1 MATSNINFVVQRHA
15 VIWLLLAQLVAL
27 APQLGILPAWIVLVW
42 SFVAFWYWRI
52 VTAAWSFPRGW
63 IKTCLSL
70 STIAGVYFSFAS
82 LFSLEAMVSI
92 LVLAVILKL
101 LELKTPRDHWLI
113 LMLSYFIVACGLLFS
128 QQIGALIVALLQIA
142 VLLMAQ
148 QALQRREA
156 KTVPM
161 LRMVGVMALQSLPL
175 MLMLFV
181 IFPRIGPLW
190 TMPLPSAQGT
200 TGMSDSLEF
209 GDIAKLSQS
218 GALAFRVRFNGPMPA
233 TEELYWRGLV
243 LDDFDGRRWTRSS
256 WSLWSNKMPS
266 PVVTEPTL
274 DYTVTLEPG
283 SHKWLYA
290 LPLATV
296 RRDDVYYS
304 KQHLWLAGRPLTG
317 RLQYSASSSFNSG
330 LADEDAAARKNLS
343 LGRSANPRAQALAAQ
358 WEQRWLEP
366 KDRVTAAIAYFRQ
379 TPFTYT
385 LTPPLLGE
393 NNVDEFLFDSRQG
406 FCEHFAGSFVYLMRA
421 AGVPARIVVGYQG
434 GEFNER
440 DGYLLVNQ
448 SDAHAWAEVYIQG
461 QGWQRVDP
469 TATVAPNRI
478 RLGAEGSL
486 RGQEGYLGESPLS
499 LRKYDWAKRLRYFV
513 DNMNYA
519 WARWVLNFDSSTQN
533 DFLLRVLGDINP
545 QRLMLVIMMAG
556 GLPLALAAFFSL
568 RLPRRAGED
577 LAARYYLASCAAL
590 ARKGVKRRAGETP
603 EDFAQRVES
612 EEPCWGEWLREQTR
626 LFSLCSYLPE
636 NSSAYVDN
644 LKSLKRAQRPQSW
657 LGRSNT
663 ETGNT
668 SK

>member
-1 MATSNINFVVQRHA
+1 MATANINFLAQRQA
-15 VIWLLLAQLVAL
+15 VIWLLLAQLAAL
-27 APQLGILPAWIVLVW
+27 VPQLGVLPVWILVVW
-42 SFVAFWYWRI
+42 ACVAYWYWRI
-52 VTAAWSFPRGW
+52 VTSAWSFPKAW
-63 IKTCLSL
+63 IKACLSL
-70 STIAGVYFSFAS
+70 STIAGVYFSFTS

-101 LELKTPRDHWLI
+101 LELKTARDHWLI

-128 QQIGALIVALLQIA
+128 QQIGALIFALLQIT
-142 VLLMAQ
+142 VLLLAQ
-148 QALQRREA
+148 QALQRRDA
-156 KTVPM
+156 KTLPM

-175 MLMLFV
+175 MLVLFF

-209 GDIAKLSQS
+209 GDIARLSQS

-233 TEELYWRGLV
+233 TEELYWRGIV

-266 PVVTEPTL
+266 PVVAEPKL

-283 SHKWLYA
+283 THKWLYA
-290 LPLATV
+290 LPLAAV
-296 RRDDVYYS
+296 RRDDVFYS
-304 KQHLWLAGRPLTG
+304 KQHLWLARRQLTG

-330 LADEDAAARKNLS
+330 LADENAVARKNLS
-343 LGRSANPRAQALAAQ
+343 LGRSANPRAQVLAAQ
-358 WEQRWLEP
+358 WQERWSEP
-366 KDRVTAAIAYFRQ
+366 KERVAAAIEYFKQ
-379 TPFTYT
+379 SSFSYT

-393 NNVDEFLFDSRQG
+393 NNVDEFLFDTRQG

-421 AGVPARIVVGYQG
+421 AGVPARIVAGYQG

-448 SDAHAWAEVYIQG
+448 SDAHAWAEVYIEG

-478 RLGAEGSL
+478 RLGAEASL
-486 RGQEGYLGESPLS
+486 RNQAGYLGESTLS

-513 DNMNYA
+513 DNINYA

-545 QRLMLVIMMAG
+545 QRLMIVIMMAG
-556 GLPLALAAFFSL
+556 GIPLALAAFFSL

-590 ARKGVKRRAGETP
+590 MRKGMVRRGGETP
-603 EDFAQRVES
+603 DDFARRVEI
-612 EEPCWGEWLREQTR
+612 EAPCWGAWLREQTR
-626 LFSLCSYLPE
+626 LFSVCSYLPE
-636 NSSAYVDN
+636 NSTAYQAN
-644 LKSLKRAQRPQSW
+644 LQSLKRARRPQKW
-657 LGRSNT
+657 LGRSNK
-663 ETGNT
+663 ETGKT